1 MSSIVDKYGL
11 LPEVSEHIMEKL
23 LTEVENFTTLLKH
36 DPEGAKRSL
45 RQEIEWLKERKD
57 FLGKAV
63 ETSIN
68 AALELY
74 GDRLSYNEWTDLH
87 TLLLKGVLILL
98 QSLNEALKEKQ
109 TQKSQK

>member
-1 MSSIVDKYGL
+1 MPSLDDKYGL
-11 LPEVSEHIMEKL
+11 LPEVPEHIVDKL
-23 LTEVENFTTLLKH
+23 LTEVEDFTTLLKH

-45 RQEIEWLKERKD
+45 HQEIEWLKEKKD

-63 ETSIN
+63 ETSID

-74 GDRLSYNEWTDLH
+74 GDRLSHNEWADLQ
-87 TLLLKGVLILL
+87 TLLLKGVLVLL

-109 TQKSQK
+109 TGKF

>member
-1 MSSIVDKYGL
+1 MPCLDDKYGL
-11 LPEVSEHIMEKL
+11 LPEVPEHVMEEL

-45 RQEIEWLKERKD
+45 HQEIEWLKEKKD

-63 ETSIN
+63 ETSID

-74 GDRLSYNEWTDLH
+74 GDRLSHNEWIDLR

-98 QSLNEALKEKQ
+98 RSLNEALKEKQ
-109 TQKSQK
+109 TRKF